1 MKYLP
6 KFVQL
11 HSIKHSF
18 STPYSQIFKLPPATY
33 LTIDLSSFEIL
44 SKNTY
49 WDINSF
55 VGNNDFESQ
64 TFESLFSKAVEKR
77 CIADVQIGAFLSGGL
92 DSTSVVK
99 ESKSF
104 IKDIKTFSIGNTEEK

>member
-1 MKYLP
+1 M
-6 KFVQL
+6 
-11 HSIKHSF
+11 
-18 STPYSQIFKLPPATY
+18 
-33 LTIDLSSFEIL
+33 TIDLSSFEIL

-99 ESKSF
+99 ESKVLLKTLKLSLSVTLKKNMMNLDGL
-104 IKDIKTFSIGNTEEK
+104 IKQLKN